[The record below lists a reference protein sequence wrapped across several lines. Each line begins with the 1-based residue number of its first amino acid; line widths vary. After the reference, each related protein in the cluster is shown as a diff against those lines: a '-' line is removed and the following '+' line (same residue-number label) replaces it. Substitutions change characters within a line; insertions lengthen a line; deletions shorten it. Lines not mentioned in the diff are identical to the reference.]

1 MIRIIDTQSAQYHND
16 YYNRPTIKYY
26 NNNAVTKEEI
36 KEDFGII
43 LDREIRKLKID
54 VLI

>member
-1 MIRIIDTQSAQYHND
+1 MIRVIGTQTAQYNNN
-16 YYNRPTIKYY
+16 YYNRPTVKYY
-26 NNNAVTKEEI
+26 NNNAVTKEEV